1 MNNGVICNMCDICE
15 ILEVYFLFILFIF
28 FFFPDSSPV
37 LPSGCWW
44 S

>member
-15 ILEVYFLFILFIF
+15 ILEVYFLFILFFF